1 MGSNLHLR
9 TLDDLSKLIIAKTEE
24 HRSYQE
30 EIKKLNDMIEEN
42 KAQRQKMIEAREK
55 SREERT
61 DYCNEFRRVVASKN
75 LDSFQMKAALQQRTD
90 YFGHLG
96 NPYAVAEIDQ

>member
-24 HRSYQE
+24 HRSYQK
-30 EIKKLNDMIEEN
+30 EIKKLDDMIKEN
-42 KAQRQKMIEAREK
+42 KAKRQKMKEEREK
-55 SREERT
+55 SREKRT
-61 DYCNEFRRVVASKN
+61 DYCNEFRQIVASKN
-75 LDSFQMKAALQQRTD
+75 MDSFQMKAALQKRTD

-96 NPYAVAEIDQ
+96 NPYAVQELDQ